1 MIKPTHSPH
10 INLHLHTYL
19 HTFTVI
25 KWMILQSEGAEWEV
39 FVFLTPLVIVIR
51 IHFSLQ
57 SAQGCQWYPVPPYY
71 HSLIDWKSCLCT
83 ILLANRDQY
92 SGAGSSI
99 REKDQHEYVFEPAWW
114 NRKQYIDR
122 FWGKVKPS
130 IKRKDH
136 ALNGPGKHLLRATR
150 RRKILRVFGSYQ
162 QQHMDSHTTVTL

>member
-1 MIKPTHSPH
+1 MNDFTERGSGVGGVCIFDTTGDCYQDPLLFTISTGTSVAPISPH
-10 INLHLHTYL
+10 
-19 HTFTVI
+19 
-25 KWMILQSEGAEWEV
+25 
-39 FVFLTPLVIVIR
+39 
-51 IHFSLQ
+51 
-57 SAQGCQWYPVPPYY
+57 Y

-136 ALNGPGKHLLRATR
+136 ALNGPGKHLPRATR
-150 RRKILRVFGSYQ
+150 RRKVLHVFGSYQ